1 MNKKLFINV
10 NCWGENYI
18 DGLIK
23 YTIPCLLISLKN
35 IDKKTSK
42 MITFNICTDLDSI
55 KVLKKNSYLQLINK
69 IVNCEFTPINELL
82 ESLKKK
88 TKNKYQ
94 FLSLVQNLMIN
105 YAKKKNFNFFMTLY
119 PDFIF
124 KKNTIKNL
132 IKLIEKE
139 DCDILVPIPQII
151 KEEVVKEIETKKID
165 FVIDKLEEINFNY
178 LHQIILNNNINE
190 ISTNTPSLFCEI
202 EKDYINFSNYHLHPI
217 LIKLNAN
224 RYKYIPFIRSLDE
237 DFIKSIDYENKHYVI
252 KNSNELLINSLLG
265 IEELKLT
272 KHKFNIEET
281 VYWLNAMMY
290 EINKKFSNS
299 TYTILKKSNY
309 KISKKNLEKMHTW
322 INNINKRIL
331 PKKKANYADDYEY
344 SHTRIFKNI
353 QNFLF
358 EMHLLDKKLN
368 KNTFNN
374 IIKKHK
380 LENLSTF
387 LNNFN

>member
-10 NCWGENYI
+10 NCWGEDYI
-18 DGLIK
+18 DGLIQ

-35 IDKKTSK
+35 IDKKNLG

-55 KVLKKNSYLQLINK
+55 KVLKKNSNLQLINK
-69 IVNCEFTPINELL
+69 IVNCEFTPINDLL
-82 ESLKKK
+82 KSLKQK

-132 IKLIEKE
+132 IKLIQKE

-151 KEEVVKEIETKKID
+151 KEEVIKEIRTKKID
-165 FVIDKLEEINFNY
+165 GVIDKLEEINFNY

-217 LIKLNAN
+217 LIKLSLN
-224 RYKYIPFIRSLDE
+224 RYKYVPFIKSLDE
-237 DFIKSIDYENKHYVI
+237 DFIKSIDYENKYYVI

-265 IEELKLT
+265 KEELKLN
-272 KHKFNIEET
+272 KHKFDINET
-281 VYWLNAMMY
+281 VYWLNSKMY
-290 EINKKFSNS
+290 EINKKFSMS

-309 KISKKNLEKMHTW
+309 KISKKNLEKINTW
-322 INNINKRIL
+322 INNINKKIL
-331 PKKKANYADDYEY
+331 SKKKANYFDDYEY
-344 SHTRIFKNI
+344 SHTKIFRNI

-358 EMHLLDKKLN
+358 EIHLLDKKLN
-368 KNTFNN
+368 KNSFNN
-374 IIKKHK
+374 IIKNHK
-380 LENLSTF
+380 LENISIF
-387 LNNFN
+387 LKNFN